1 VERTG
6 QQLPAIE
13 IQTQRRKQMTVL
25 TGHQIEAA
33 RLLTLRQM
41 LKLEMVGMSKS
52 RGPTAYSTLKMMGWK
67 GTREKVLSDLDAWRN
82 DLLTTEGE
90 SK

>member
-1 VERTG
+1 
-6 QQLPAIE
+6 
-13 IQTQRRKQMTVL
+13 MTVL

-41 LKLEMVGMSKS
+41 LKLEMRGMSKS
-52 RGPTAYSTLKMMGWK
+52 KGPTAYSTLKMMGWK
-67 GTREKVLSDLDAWRN
+67 GTREKVFSDLNEWCN
-82 DLLTTEGE
+82 NLLTTEGE

>member
-1 VERTG
+1 MVGYTLNR
-6 QQLPAIE
+6 AA
-13 IQTQRRKQMTVL
+13 TQGETSMTVL

-41 LKLEMVGMSKS
+41 LKLELKGLSKS

-67 GTREKVLSDLDAWRN
+67 GTREKVLSDLNDWRDN
-82 DLLTTEGE
+82 LLET

>member
-1 VERTG
+1 
-6 QQLPAIE
+6 
-13 IQTQRRKQMTVL
+13 MTVL

-41 LKLEMVGMSKS
+41 LKLEMLGMSKS
-52 RGPTAYSTLKMMGWK
+52 KGPTAYSTLKMLGWK
-67 GTREKVLSDLDAWRN
+67 GTREKVLSDLNEWRDN
-82 DLLTTEGE
+82 SLGE